1 MSFNFLQCFIF
12 LSMMHWQRNSNLKI
26 FVKFLGI
33 CKRQLLWKVIH
44 FSVRWIIIRFRCDVL
59 CRLAKKKCKIL
70 MERNQMTDMM
80 IIRKREFSSFIC
92 NACLVLTWCRYLR
105 VCVFSCVYVCVKERE
120 SVCLKGVSAKRL
132 SICIECFKLQQYWRK
147 DNRDEKTFQKMTS
160 KSLKKYFVGRIA
172 KNRAKQKKLFC
183 LKKGYPTSMAKCHKW
198 QQWILLE
205 NSFFLLIP
213 KNTF

>member
-1 MSFNFLQCFIF
+1 
-12 LSMMHWQRNSNLKI
+12 MHWQRNSNLKI

-105 VCVFSCVYVCVKERE
+105 VCVSSHVCMCVCVCEKERE
-120 SVCLKGVSAKRL
+120 SVCLKWVSAKRL

-147 DNRDEKTFQKMTS
+147 DYRDEKTFQKMTS

-172 KNRAKQKKLFC
+172 KNRAKQKNF
-183 LKKGYPTSMAKCHKW
+183 SV
-198 QQWILLE
+198 
-205 NSFFLLIP
+205 
-213 KNTF
+213 